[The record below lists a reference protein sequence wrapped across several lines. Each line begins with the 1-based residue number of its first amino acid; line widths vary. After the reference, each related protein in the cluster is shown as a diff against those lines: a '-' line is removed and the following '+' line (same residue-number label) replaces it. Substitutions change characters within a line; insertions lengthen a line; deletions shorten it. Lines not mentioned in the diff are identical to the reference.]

1 MKQINKTVSFRLD
14 QETSDMLEE
23 LEQNYTREAK
33 KLGLKAQSK
42 SQIIKEAIQT
52 LYAAKLNANMQSG
65 YLDLMRDQIQQV
77 VEPMLQGSTRML
89 NEQIEA
95 VQMALLKLSL
105 QMKLELYAQNA
116 DSISKE
122 EITSYLKSDYSYTEA
137 INEYALELLNKS
149 FNK

>member
-14 QETSDMLEE
+14 QETNDMLEE

-122 EITSYLKSDYSYTEA
+122 EIISYLKSDYSYTEA

>member
-1 MKQINKTVSFRLD
+1 
-14 QETSDMLEE
+14 
-23 LEQNYTREAK
+23 
-33 KLGLKAQSK
+33 
-42 SQIIKEAIQT
+42 
-52 LYAAKLNANMQSG
+52 MQSG

-77 VEPMLQGSTRML
+77 NEPMIQSSTRIL

-116 DSISKE
+116 DSIPKE
-122 EITSYLKSDYSYTEA
+122 EIISYLKSDYSYTEA

>member
-14 QETSDMLEE
+14 QETNDMLEE

-122 EITSYLKSDYSYTEA
+122 EIISYLKSDYSYTEA
-137 INEYALELLNKS
+137 INEYALELLNKN